1 MARRCDLTGKRPLS
15 GNHVSHA
22 NNKTK
27 RVQKPNL
34 HTIKVYSPL
43 KKRTIKLK
51 VSHKILRTINK
62 NGIDAVLKKHGLL

>member
-1 MARRCDLTGKRPLS
+1 MARKCDLTGKRPLT

-22 NNKTK
+22 NNKRK

-43 KKRTIKLK
+43 KKRTLKLK
-51 VSHKILRTINK
+51 VSHKILRTMNSK
-62 NGIDAVLKKHGLL
+62 GIDAVLEKYDLI